1 MLAHAR
7 SEAEFVSEK
16 AVVFGRSKAQSKSY
30 ICANSTCLAA
40 EVSVRSAS
48 SYANVWLV
56 TDEEIN
62 RSWLMMS
69 PKPCCPHCGSS
80 LISTENE
87 RAEVV
92 LPLM

>member
-1 MLAHAR
+1 MLAHTR
-7 SEAEFVSEK
+7 PEAEFVTEK
-16 AVVFGRSKAQSKSY
+16 AVLFGRSKAVDKSY
-30 ICANSTCLAA
+30 ICLDSACLAA
-40 EVSVRSAS
+40 EVSVRPAT

-62 RSWLMMS
+62 RSWLMMA
-69 PKPCCPHCGSS
+69 PKPCCPHCGSN

-87 RAEVV
+87 RIEVI

>member
-1 MLAHAR
+1 MLAHVHP
-7 SEAEFVSEK
+7 EAEFVGEK
-16 AVVFGRSKAQSKSY
+16 AVLLRRSKAISKRY
-30 ICANSTCLAA
+30 ICLNSTCLAA
-40 EVSVRSAS
+40 EVSVRPAT
-48 SYANVWLV
+48 SYVNVWLV
-56 TDEEIN
+56 TDEELG
-62 RSWLMMS
+62 RSWLMMA